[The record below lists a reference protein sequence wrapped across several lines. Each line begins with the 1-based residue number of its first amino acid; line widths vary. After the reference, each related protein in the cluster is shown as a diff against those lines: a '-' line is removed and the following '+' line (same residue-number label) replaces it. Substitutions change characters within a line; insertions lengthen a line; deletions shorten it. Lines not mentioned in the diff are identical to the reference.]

1 LRSDSVPVRGTL
13 ATFAASAAVH
23 EYVFGISTG
32 ILGYQTAFFML
43 NGCAAA
49 ATLRTHPTGPYRVA
63 GVALTLT
70 FVLGTAVLFF
80 HSVDAVVPFYGR
92 RP

>member
-1 LRSDSVPVRGTL
+1 
-13 ATFAASAAVH
+13 
-23 EYVFGISTG
+23 
-32 ILGYQTAFFML
+32 ML

-49 ATLRTHPTGPYRVA
+49 ATLRARPTGPYCVA
-63 GVALTLT
+63 GVVLTLT

-80 HSVDAVVPFYGR
+80 HSVDAVVPFYER